1 MKKNRTFAE
10 KKRKHFGKE
19 VPQSVS
25 HDFPRSNDYFTV
37 SHGFIISVVFIN
49 LFFIRLIHQ
58 LLVAE
63 IFSEMH

>member
-10 KKRKHFGKE
+10 KKRKHLGKE

-49 LFFIRLIHQ
+49 LFLSDLFTSYSTCSGNLQ
-58 LLVAE
+58 
-63 IFSEMH
+63 